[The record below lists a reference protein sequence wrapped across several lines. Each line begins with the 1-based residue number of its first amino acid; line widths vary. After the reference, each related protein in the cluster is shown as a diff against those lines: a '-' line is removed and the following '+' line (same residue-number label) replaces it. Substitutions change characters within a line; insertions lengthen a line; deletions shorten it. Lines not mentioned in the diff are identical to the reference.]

1 MKINTKLL
9 FIAVV
14 VALALPLVLT
24 VGDASAAATD
34 RYLSD
39 GAVPN
44 GTTGGWNLPADQGTC
59 AADTTKTSR
68 PTCNAISYPAYTT
81 TALCSTAPGFPATA
95 TWRSACLAP
104 SATSQSACLALPGN
118 PIWGHLG
125 SGSDLCTI
133 SMLGQDRNATT
144 CVADGGVYQLTC
156 VANFAF
162 TGTYTGND
170 QCLRCHNSTG
180 SAYVSNVAAATGE
193 GYLKTGHKNM
203 LRKVS
208 APNKWADGGGFVYTT
223 LLTGQASP
231 NDTATVNWAT
241 GTISTV
247 SSLTN
252 AQLLYIYGDWMG
264 AETDHPGASVPNAI
278 WTTNGT
284 TASGYSCAS
293 CHTTGYNASQFDTT
307 VTGPSGKIREPK
319 NSYPLITSG
328 ITGSWDYDGIICAR
342 CHNATSSSSYVD
354 NFRAQ
359 ICGTTG
365 VGNSNCSVL
374 VFGTHNGGTNLS
386 DGATSAD
393 PNTNNAAKVIGL
405 CFECHNSTITKADP
419 AGQIKVGANHG
430 AANGD
435 WNGHVIGN
443 MMLNGTHA
451 KFTGTAGQI
460 KDVANYA
467 SNFSR
472 PSSSPDGFDQAGCVG
487 CHNVHQSTVEA
498 VGAEGIEQECTACH
512 NKSLPGMNH
521 PTGADT
527 PANGN
532 LTSAAACE
540 SCHMWRNGYC
550 VSGTTVLPA
559 PASAGNYYNE
569 NSCAANGGTW
579 TEGLPSHVWRINT
592 DASYSTFPTAAQWVA
607 GTRKANTAAD
617 GTYANAVWGDLD
629 LACGKC
635 HGGSQGTDGKIA
647 AAPYFDKAT
656 LANYAKNIHNDM
668 PVAKFSSTPDSTTS
682 KKVNFN
688 ASGSVCPSL
697 SSCTYAWD
705 FGDTTTGTGV
715 TTNHV
720 YADTT
725 TRTVTLTVTG
735 DDGSDCNTTKD
746 STSKSVTPVILNT
759 PPVVGITGLTFTNL
773 TVSFTDASTDD
784 GVGGAATVYV
794 NWGDGSPVAACG
806 ATGSVCTKTYA
817 AAGTY
822 NITHYVRDAGGLLSA
837 NDTFQ
842 AIVPAKFFVNVST
855 TAAVQSALVQV
866 KQGLA
871 IKAQGYTSVAG
882 TWQSLVKLPTG
893 AYTATI
899 TKAGVTFDC
908 DVAVGI
914 QNPVSFSIVAADVNI
929 NCTH

>member
-9 FIAVV
+9 FLAVV

-24 VGDASAAATD
+24 VGDASAAP

-59 AADTTKTSR
+59 AGDTTKTSR

-144 CVADGGVYQLTC
+144 CVADGGVYQLAC

-170 QCLRCHNSTG
+170 QCIRCHNSTG

-223 LLTGQASP
+223 LLTGQVAP

-241 GTISTV
+241 GQISTV

-252 AQLLYIYGDWMG
+252 ATLLYIYGDWMG
-264 AETDHPGASVPNAI
+264 AESDHPGLSLPNAV

-293 CHTTGYNASQFDTT
+293 CHTTGYLATNFDTSS
-307 VTGPSGKIREPK
+307 TGPGLKIREPK
-319 NSYPLITSG
+319 NSFSAITSG

-342 CHNATSSSSYVD
+342 CHNATSTGSFTD
-354 NFRAQ
+354 AFRDQ

-374 VFGTHNGGTNLS
+374 IFGTHNGGSNLS

-460 KDVANYA
+460 KDINQYT

-532 LTSAAACE
+532 LTSAAACGK
-540 SCHMWRNGYC
+540 CHMWRNGYC
-550 VSGTTVLPA
+550 VGATPPPA
-559 PASAGNYYNE
+559 AGAFYNE
-569 NSCAANGGTW
+569 AACLANGGTF
-579 TEGLPSHVWRINT
+579 TEGLPSHLWRINT
-592 DASYSTFPTAAQWVA
+592 DDAYSTFPTPAQWNA

-617 GTYANAVWGDLD
+617 GSYANAVYGDVD
-629 LACGKC
+629 LACGQC
-635 HGGSQGTDGKIA
+635 HGGSFGMDGKIA
-647 AAPYFDKAT
+647 AAPYYDKAT
-656 LANYAKNIHNDM
+656 LAGLAKNIHQDM
-668 PVAKFSSTPDSTTS
+668 PAAAFGWVPDSTTS
-682 KKVNFN
+682 KQVNFN
-688 ASGSVCPSL
+688 AAATVCPSL
-697 SSCTYAWD
+697 STCSYAWD
-705 FGDTTTGTGV
+705 FGDSSTGTGV
-715 TTNHV
+715 TPTHT
-720 YADTT
+720 YATT
-725 TRTVTLTVTG
+725 APETVTLTVTG
-735 DDGSDCNTTKD
+735 DDGSDCNTTKA
-746 STSKSVTPVILNT
+746 SVTHSVTPIILNQA
-759 PPVVGITGLTFTNL
+759 PVVGRSAGPTYPGGNQVTFTD
-773 TVSFTDASTDD
+773 SSTDD
-784 GVGGAATVYV
+784 NVGGAATVYV
-794 NWGDGSPVAACG
+794 NWGNGGPVAVCG
-806 ATGSVCTKTYA
+806 TAGTNPVCTKTYA

-822 NITHYVRDAGGLLSA
+822 NVSHFVIDAQGLYSA
-837 NDTFQ
+837 YDNFQ
-842 AIVPAKFFVNVST
+842 VTVPAKFFVTVDSG
-855 TAAVQSALVQV
+855 TASALVQI
-866 KQGLA
+866 KQGLT
-871 IKAQGYTSVAG
+871 IKAQGYTNGSG
-882 TWQSLVKLPTG
+882 DWTSLVKLPVG
-893 AYTATI
+893 AYTATL
-899 TKAGVTFDC
+899 TKWLSLLGTEYVLL
-908 DVAVGI
+908 
-914 QNPVSFSIVAADVNI
+914 
-929 NCTH
+929 